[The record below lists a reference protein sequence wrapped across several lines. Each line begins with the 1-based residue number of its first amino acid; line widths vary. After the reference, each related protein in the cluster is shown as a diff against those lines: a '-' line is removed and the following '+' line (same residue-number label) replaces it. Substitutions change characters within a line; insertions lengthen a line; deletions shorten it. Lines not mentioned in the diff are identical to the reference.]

1 MPRKN
6 SCGAWPKAAAE
17 TDRYH
22 GPMPEMGTTNAG
34 SPARTHIGRYPVVR
48 EIGRGGMATVFL
60 CRHPNLEGGFLAV
73 KLYRATGKDPTTLK
87 ERHLAEAQH
96 LLRLKDVDG
105 VVKVQDVGIDDG
117 LPYIVMDYREGVDL
131 SRWAALELPPPGLR
145 RTLRASALLDGIA
158 GIIAQAHAHDVI
170 HHDLKP
176 QNIIISGGRVPRP
189 YVVDF
194 GTARRVDDTTMVG
207 DPVIHGTVPYMAP
220 EEFDR
225 NAASDARLV
234 DVWALGVIAYELLS
248 GRRPFEGPSSD
259 AVRHAILHRSP
270 PALADI
276 VPGLPAALEAV
287 VARALSKEPE
297 ARQHS
302 VDAFLADLRDAVA
315 AMRRGRGGR
324 LAAAGALAA
333 AVVAGGWWWSR
344 PVPVPSPTVSVVAVD
359 GAASVRGV
367 APAFRTSSVT
377 LGVAIQ
383 GVEPP
388 SGTRL
393 VVGRFGGDAPP
404 IAEALFPRSGTP
416 RDVVLEVPPSVSG
429 PVTLSLVTPDGVTIP
444 VAGGPFRIDR
454 EAPTLVVAT
463 TFADGRRTAIDEIVV
478 DDVASGTLRI
488 ETSDDQGPVTLRIRR
503 DGKSVGEF
511 PEAASVSFPLHDL
524 EGGDVRIEAVDVAGN
539 RTESR
544 FRVPKR
550 EVRCRIQMP
559 SIARIVLDDER
570 GTTKVPVLLDGA
582 VPDVTT
588 EPAGALVAAESRP
601 GGVDAILALSGS
613 LLEGSVRVVAKTP
626 SGVTSVADVVLVRPM
641 PPPGEAACELKLID
655 GRTSRDG
662 KVTLA
667 AGRHVLLL
675 ENRLKPRVFGFRATL
690 RLTDVRSGN
699 VLAEAALTP
708 TSGIKGANYDLLT
721 CELEIGARALE
732 AAGWGCDVVFEDDA
746 GHRVQRRITG
756 PLMAPARKEAPT
768 SGPTSRPGRRG

>member
-1 MPRKN
+1 
-6 SCGAWPKAAAE
+6 
-17 TDRYH
+17 
-22 GPMPEMGTTNAG
+22 MPEMGTTNAG
-34 SPARTHIGRYPVVR
+34 NPARTHIGRYPVVR

-60 CRHPNLEGGFLAV
+60 CRHPNIEGGFLAV

-105 VVKVQDVGIDDG
+105 VVKVQDVGIEDG

-145 RTLRASALLDGIA
+145 RTLRAAALLDGIA
-158 GIIAQAHAHDVI
+158 GIIAEAHAHDVI

-248 GRRPFEGPSSD
+248 GRRPFEGASTD
-259 AVRHAILHRSP
+259 AVRHAILHRAP
-270 PALADI
+270 PSLADG
-276 VPGLPAALEAV
+276 VPGLPAAVEAV

-297 ARQHS
+297 ARQSS
-302 VDAFLADLRDAVA
+302 VDAFRMDLRDAVRGI
-315 AMRRGRGGR
+315 RRGSGGR
-324 LAAAGALAA
+324 LAAAGVVAL
-333 AVVAGGWWWSR
+333 AVVAGGWWWNR
-344 PVPVPSPTVSVVAVD
+344 PVPVPPPSASIVSVNGVTS
-359 GAASVRGV
+359 GRGI
-367 APAFRTSSVT
+367 ARAFRTSSVT
-377 LGVAIQ
+377 LGVAIE

-393 VVGRFGGDAPP
+393 VVFGAEVEAVP
-404 IAEALFPRSGTP
+404 IAEALLPRSGSP
-416 RDVVLEVPPSVSG
+416 RDVVLELPLLASG
-429 PVTLSLVTPDGVTIP
+429 RVTLSLVTPDGVTIP
-444 VAGGPFRIDR
+444 VSGGPYRIDR
-454 EAPTLVVAT
+454 EPPSLVVAT
-463 TFADGRRTAIDEIVV
+463 TFADGRRTAIDDLVV

-503 DGKSVGEF
+503 DGRSVGEF

-550 EVRCRIQMP
+550 EVRCRIQIP
-559 SIARIVLDDER
+559 SVARIVVDDER
-570 GTTKVPVLLDGA
+570 GTTKVPVLLEGA
-582 VPDVTT
+582 VPEVAA
-588 EPAGALVAAESRP
+588 EPVGALIAAESRP

-613 LLEGSVRVVAKTP
+613 RLEGSVRVVAKTP
-626 SGVTSVADVVLVRPM
+626 AGVTSVADVVLVRPM
-641 PPPGEAACELKLID
+641 PPPGEPACELKLVD
-655 GRTSRDG
+655 GRMPRDG
-662 KVTLA
+662 KVALG

-675 ENRLKPRVFGFRATL
+675 ENRLKPRAFGFRATL
-690 RLTDVRSGN
+690 RITDVRSGN
-699 VLAEAALTP
+699 VLAEAALSP
-708 TSGIKGANYDLLT
+708 TAGIKGANYDLLT
-721 CELEIGARALE
+721 CDLEVGARALE
-732 AAGWGCDVVFEDDA
+732 AAGWGCDIVFEDDA
-746 GHRVQRRITG
+746 GHRLQRRVTG
-756 PLMAPARKEAPT
+756 PLMAPARKEVPT